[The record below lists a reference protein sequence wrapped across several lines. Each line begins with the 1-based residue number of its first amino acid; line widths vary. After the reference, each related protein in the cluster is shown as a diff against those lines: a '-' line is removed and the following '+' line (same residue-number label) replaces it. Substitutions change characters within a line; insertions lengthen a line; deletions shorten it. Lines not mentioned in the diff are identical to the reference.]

1 MAEEQ
6 IIIETNEEAIPEE
19 YSEAEEAS
27 RTKIEKD
34 AEAANQ
40 PEEMKPQK
48 FMAVDLPFKD
58 DQGNEKMRR
67 ITVPIIREL
76 KERKYKIIKRKR
88 TVPRKKKNERDE
100 EEDTEEEYDACMLV
114 ETVTKTVLIRDVLES
129 GDVEERE
136 EDFKEEYLIGKERK
150 FKYVTVEKEDENGA
164 THEVEELEVE
174 SEIEDEKAHRRRRRI
189 RKRIVKNRYNS
200 EHELIG
206 EEFKSEWID
215 EEEGMVREEFSHIEE
230 EQPKEP
236 KVEEEEKEHV
246 IMLEDEEW
254 KAIDELMMEGEEESI
269 EEESEKEKIPR
280 ETSRD
285 RERKK
290 QKVSFYKLMK
300 LFLNEIERRKVLMR
314 DIKLFCHLTQA
325 QVKSPGKEFEE
336 NPQKFIDQETAE
348 VEALTK
354 HLIEVYEQYKEEES
368 RYQKE
373 IDEVSQ
379 SEKKHLQDY
388 KRLLLD
394 LIHDSDKNVMK
405 RLSKGQ
411 DLTKVVEDTF
421 KYEELLSKEYVKKA
435 ICTMN
440 IEQIKYLLFTE
451 VDQSDVP
458 DEQKQ
463 VDPFELDK
471 MMKGLRNF
479 ENEALEDRT
488 KLEVEK
494 KKFNKILE
502 NIICKRREADYMV
515 RKEEEFL
522 KKKPK
527 IEKRLDE
534 KEKLYW
540 KLKKYW
546 KDWEEAFQRSLKD
559 DYKERFPAVYHNQKK
574 LDAKGLSLGEM
585 LNTLKQHC
593 PTIIKKKKVPE
604 NVSVTP
610 DDEEF

>member
-479 ENEALEDRT
+479 ENEALEEYV
-488 KLEVEK
+488 L
-494 KKFNKILE
+494 
-502 NIICKRREADYMV
+502 
-515 RKEEEFL
+515 FL
-522 KKKPK
+522 SCY
-527 IEKRLDE
+527 I
-534 KEKLYW
+534 
-540 KLKKYW
+540 
-546 KDWEEAFQRSLKD
+546 
-559 DYKERFPAVYHNQKK
+559 
-574 LDAKGLSLGEM
+574 
-585 LNTLKQHC
+585 
-593 PTIIKKKKVPE
+593 
-604 NVSVTP
+604 
-610 DDEEF
+610 